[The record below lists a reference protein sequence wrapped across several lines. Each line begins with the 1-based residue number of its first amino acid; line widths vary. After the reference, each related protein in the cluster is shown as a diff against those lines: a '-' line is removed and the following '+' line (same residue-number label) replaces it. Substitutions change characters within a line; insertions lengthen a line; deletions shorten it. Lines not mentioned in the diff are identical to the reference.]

1 MNEPTTPTPNLESAA
16 ESEAP
21 AKSNAEISH
30 SVAPVSNQNPGIS
43 NESKAESVPGNPPQ
57 PDQPGPIAQEKPA
70 VQTTSTETDSSV
82 SNPSSAAS
90 SSEGKRVLI
99 IEDEKFISD
108 LYTRALIKE
117 GYKVDSEN
125 DGKLALEKARTG
137 NYDIIL
143 LDIMLPSMNGIDLLH
158 TIKNA
163 ETPGETIDSKVII
176 TTNMDQPDDVKSSV
190 EKIADGYL
198 IKAEITPKELVN
210 FIKQL

>member
-43 NESKAESVPGNPPQ
+43 NESKAESVPNNLPQ
-57 PDQPGPIAQEKPA
+57 PDQLGSAAQETAEMQPTP
-70 VQTTSTETDSSV
+70 VEPVESNESTAPSV
-82 SNPSSAAS
+82 S